1 MSTTQAPRR
10 LFAAINNLATETSA
24 RSFAAQSSPFH
35 ARTPCTL
42 LGTRPCVRLNRK
54 AGANFIAHSQ
64 TSRSICSS
72 PILRKADTSAT
83 TPAPPLPILPRPLGV
98 QDPPSTASKTW
109 QEKKDELLDRDRHL
123 AKRKALVKEA
133 TQGYFHDFHEIRRE
147 GGHGGKSW
155 TAPPVLI
162 RQDKALYFP
171 NIQGTSLASRKTTHT
186 TDLFKGRISIVTVL
200 TARVSE
206 EHANSFVADVL
217 EDWEEDP
224 LFRYVQLF
232 VSGLK
237 RSIPEHRW
245 SGYMIAGGEW
255 GGLKEPLG
263 ITNKHVGYIYLVD
276 PDCKIRWAGNAY
288 ATEEERQGLRKAVAV
303 LMARVREGKE
313 SSAVA
318 PVIETSDPVTP

>member
-1 MSTTQAPRR
+1 MYIFENPT
-10 LFAAINNLATETSA
+10 
-24 RSFAAQSSPFH
+24 
-35 ARTPCTL
+35 
-42 LGTRPCVRLNRK
+42 
-54 AGANFIAHSQ
+54 
-64 TSRSICSS
+64 
-72 PILRKADTSAT
+72 
-83 TPAPPLPILPRPLGV
+83 
-98 QDPPSTASKTW
+98 DPPSTASKTW

-186 TDLFKGRISIVTVL
+186 TDLFKGRISVVTVL

-224 LFRYVQLF
+224 LFRYIQ
-232 VSGLK
+232 
-237 RSIPEHRW
+237 
-245 SGYMIAGGEW
+245 
-255 GGLKEPLG
+255 LKEPLG

-313 SSAVA
+313 SPAVA
-318 PVIETSDPVTP
+318 GETLADAPVTL

>member
-1 MSTTQAPRR
+1 MYA
-10 LFAAINNLATETSA
+10 FE
-24 RSFAAQSSPFH
+24 H
-35 ARTPCTL
+35 
-42 LGTRPCVRLNRK
+42 
-54 AGANFIAHSQ
+54 
-64 TSRSICSS
+64 
-72 PILRKADTSAT
+72 
-83 TPAPPLPILPRPLGV
+83 PA
-98 QDPPSTASKTW
+98 
-109 QEKKDELLDRDRHL
+109 
-123 AKRKALVKEA
+123 
-133 TQGYFHDFHEIRRE
+133 
-147 GGHGGKSW
+147 
-155 TAPPVLI
+155 
-162 RQDKALYFP
+162 KALYFP

-186 TDLFKGRISIVTVL
+186 TDLFKSRISIVTIL

-224 LFRYVQLF
+224 LFRYVQINHQSNPIKSLLLQLF

-313 SSAVA
+313 SPA
-318 PVIETSDPVTP
+318 VTPDTMTASVASAIVTP

>member
-1 MSTTQAPRR
+1 MSARTPLRSAATACTLARATCTSSLSQTAAPRR
-10 LFAAINNLATETSA
+10 IP
-24 RSFAAQSSPFH
+24 SSQP
-35 ARTPCTL
+35 ALSRTISSTP
-42 LGTRPCVRLNRK
+42 VWRK
-54 AGANFIAHSQ
+54 AA
-64 TSRSICSS
+64 
-72 PILRKADTSAT
+72 
-83 TPAPPLPILPRPLGV
+83 TPAPALALPPLPILPRPLGV

-109 QEKKDELLDRDRHL
+109 QEKKDELLDRDRHM

-155 TAPPVLI
+155 IAPPVLI

-171 NIQGTSLASRKTTHT
+171 NIQGTSMASRKTTHT
-186 TDLFKGRISIVTVL
+186 TDLFRGRVSVVAVL

-217 EDWEEDP
+217 EDWEQDP
-224 LFRYVQLF
+224 MFRYVQVNHQSNPLKSLLLQLF
-232 VSGLK
+232 ISGLK

-313 SSAVA
+313 TSSVEVKQLEG
-318 PVIETSDPVTP
+318 PQQV